1 MSEKDL
7 NEEISSE
14 EVITEP
20 AGGIIKEINISQE
33 MRTSFLN
40 YAMSVIVA
48 RALPDVRDGLKPVH
62 RRIIYAMN
70 DLGMQSDRPHKK
82 SARIAG
88 EVMGKYH
95 PHGESSI
102 YDALVRMAQT
112 FSYRYPLIDGHGNFG
127 SVDGDPAAAM
137 RYTEARM
144 SKICMEIIRDLGK
157 NTVDFV
163 DNYDATETE
172 PTVLPAKFPNLLVN
186 GATGIAVGMATNIP
200 PHNLTEV
207 INGIIALMNN
217 AEITIDELMEYV
229 KGPDFP
235 TAGQLLGLTGLRNA
249 YHTGNGIV
257 IMRATA
263 EIVEKNNRNTI
274 IVTEIPYQVNKSKLL
289 ERIAEVV
296 KEKIV
301 DGITGLQDESNRK
314 GMRIVIDLRRDVNPH
329 VMLNNLYKYT
339 QLQQSFGINMIA
351 LVNNEPKTLNLKQIL
366 VHYISHQFEVLT
378 RRTIFDLEKAEAR
391 SHILQG
397 LIIGLENIDEVVEL
411 IKKSANNEIAM
422 EGLISKFA
430 LSEIQAK
437 AILDMRLGRLTALE
451 IDKIVEEDREIRLNI
466 EELRSILA
474 DDQKKASIIQKE
486 LLEIKDRFGDER
498 RTAINLHEDINIDN
512 EDLIP
517 VEDVIITI
525 TNNGYA
531 KRMKVENYK
540 AQNRGGTGMSGIKTN
555 ENDYV
560 LHSLMTSTHDYLLFF
575 TTKGRVY
582 KIKGYNIP
590 EASRTAKGIPI
601 VNIIQFDKDEGL
613 AAFTNIK
620 DFTEEDKYLFFT
632 TKKGVVKRC
641 AVDNFKNIRTNGI
654 IAIGLRDND
663 ELLSVKVTDGKK
675 NILLGASNGKAIRF
689 DENDV
694 RDMGRNAS
702 GVRGMDISDDDYL
715 VGMTMIDSDEEEIL
729 VVTEKGF
736 GKRSLAEEYRLQYRG
751 GRGIKALNVT
761 EKNGSLVALRSV
773 NDQEDLIISTNK
785 GVVIRMHVE
794 QIAKIGRA
802 TQGVRLIRLRDDQSV
817 STITVVTRDESE
829 EIEES
834 EDTE

>member
-1 MSEKDL
+1 
-7 NEEISSE
+7 
-14 EVITEP
+14 
-20 AGGIIKEINISQE
+20 
-33 MRTSFLN
+33 MRSSFLN

-70 DLGMQSDRPHKK
+70 DLGMQSDKAHKK

-127 SVDGDPAAAM
+127 SIDGDPAAAM

-186 GATGIAVGMATNIP
+186 GTTGIAVGMATNIP

-207 INGIIALMNN
+207 INGIIAVMNN
-217 AEITIDELMEYV
+217 AEITIDELMEHI

-263 EIVEKNNRNTI
+263 EIVEKNNRNAI

-351 LVNNEPKTLNLKQIL
+351 LVNSEPKTLNLKQIL
-366 VHYISHQFEVLT
+366 VHYIDHQYEVLT
-378 RRTIFDLEKAEAR
+378 RRTIYDLEKAEAR

-411 IKKSANNEIAM
+411 IKKSANNDIAM
-422 EGLISKFA
+422 EGLMSRFG
-430 LSEIQAK
+430 LTEIQAK

-451 IDKIVEEDREIRLNI
+451 IDKIIEEDREIRLNI

-474 DDQKKASIIQKE
+474 DDQKKATIIQKE
-486 LLEIKDRFGDER
+486 LLEVKDRFGDDR

-517 VEDVIITI
+517 TEDVIITI

-601 VNIIQFDKDEGL
+601 VNIIQFEEGEGL

-620 DFTEEDKYLFFT
+620 DFASEETYLFFT
-632 TKKGVVKRC
+632 TKNGVVKRC

-663 ELLSVKVTDGKK
+663 ELLSVKVTNGKK

-702 GVRGMDISDDDYL
+702 GVRGMDIGENDYL

-794 QIAKIGRA
+794 QIAKTGRA
-802 TQGVRLIRLRDDQSV
+802 TQGVRLIRLKDDQSV

-834 EDTE
+834 EIAE